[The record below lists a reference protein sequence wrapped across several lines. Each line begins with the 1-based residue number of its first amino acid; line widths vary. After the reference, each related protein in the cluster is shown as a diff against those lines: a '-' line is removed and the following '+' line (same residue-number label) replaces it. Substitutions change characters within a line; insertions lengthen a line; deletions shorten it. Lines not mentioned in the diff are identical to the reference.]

1 MCVLGLVWAQMGD
14 FGKRAAHIC
23 FRVLANEDPTLRGS
37 MAKFG
42 VSKSSLSV
50 LRAPDARL
58 PCCLGLGLLECML
71 WSASL
76 LCIMGSGVLALVD
89 LARV

>member
-1 MCVLGLVWAQMGD
+1 MGD

-58 PCCLGLGLLECML
+58 PCCLGLGF
-71 WSASL
+71 WSVCCGLL
-76 LCIMGSGVLALVD
+76 LCCALWVRGFS
-89 LARV
+89 ACGFG